1 MAIVGFC
8 KLCGAPAHVQWY
20 DDIYCYPCG
29 KRVVEKARES
39 APPCRNAVGAVD
51 RAEKE
56 AANERG

>member
-1 MAIVGFC
+1 
-8 KLCGAPAHVQWY
+8 LCGAPAHVQWY